1 MDKPDFLVKRAF
13 DMVVAL
19 VLFVVTLPLM
29 GWISWRI
36 RRESPGS
43 VIFRQTRIGRYGR
56 PFVLYK
62 FRTMVEGAEKL
73 WVAPQTTADLEHYRF
88 QDDHDARITPFGRFL
103 RNTSLDELPQ
113 LVNVLKGEMSL
124 VGPRPE
130 IPEIVLLYPPE
141 AHRRHRC
148 LPGLTGLA
156 QVMGRGDLTT
166 QESLRYDLQYCQEW
180 SLGLDLKILW
190 LTVRA
195 VFKRQGAY

>member
-1 MDKPDFLVKRAF
+1 VDKPDFLVKRAF
-13 DMVVAL
+13 DIVVAL

-36 RRESPGS
+36 RRDSPGP
-43 VIFRQTRIGRYGR
+43 VIFRQTRVGLYGR

-62 FRTMVEGAEKL
+62 FRTMVVGAETR
-73 WVAPQTTADLEHYRF
+73 WVAPSSTEALKHFRF
-88 QDDHDARITPFGRFL
+88 QDDHDDRITPFGRFL

-130 IPEIVLLYPPE
+130 IPDIVALYPPE

-190 LTVRA
+190 LTVRT